1 VKRFK
6 LKCVDRTNGSES
18 VEVVRSED
26 QAEAFAAVAQRG
38 KMVAKV
44 LEIEDLPESQVPPSE
59 SEPSKPPLAKAWES
73 GSCLASTGQTLVI
86 AGLLFVPLAIVGCL
100 LGAVAAE
107 MSGGKRGTGVALAGS
122 VIVVVW
128 VLLLMFIALLHFL

>member
-1 VKRFK
+1 
-6 LKCVDRTNGSES
+6 
-18 VEVVRSED
+18 
-26 QAEAFAAVAQRG
+26 
-38 KMVAKV
+38 
-44 LEIEDLPESQVPPSE
+44 
-59 SEPSKPPLAKAWES
+59 
-73 GSCLASTGQTLVI
+73 
-86 AGLLFVPLAIVGCL
+86 LAIVGCL